1 MATTL
6 ARGRLR
12 QVFSAPKVGKCVN
25 HFRVM
30 SSLVNVEKQGDFAV
44 LELNREPVNSF
55 TLEFLQEIN
64 AELDKV
70 NSDKDCKGL
79 IITSS
84 LPKVFSA
91 GLDLVKEV
99 FKPADE
105 RRLASFWQEF
115 QGMWLRL
122 YGSRLITMAAING
135 HALAGGC
142 VLGLACDY
150 RIMADGPRIGL
161 VETEAGVPPP
171 FWVFHN
177 LAAVVG
183 NGVAEKALLSSK
195 RYTAQEALAVG
206 LVDKVVPKDEVL
218 AATKSQMEELTA
230 FSARTL
236 ELTKKIMRKDAVET
250 LENKR
255 EEDIKEFVDCVTD
268 EEVQRAI
275 GMQIERITK
284 KK

>member
-1 MATTL
+1 MAS
-6 ARGRLR
+6 AVAFRVC
-12 QVFSAPKVGKCVN
+12 QVLSKAKVGSLGRQLRC
-25 HFRVM
+25 M
-30 SSLVNVEKQGDFAV
+30 SALVNAEKQGNIAI

-55 TLEFLQEIN
+55 SLDFLREIN

-70 NSDKDCKGL
+70 EVDQDCKGL
-79 IITSS
+79 IVTSGLS
-84 LPKVFSA
+84 KVFSA

-99 FKPADE
+99 YKPADE

-122 YGSRLITMAAING
+122 YGSRLVTMAAING

-171 FWVFHN
+171 FWVFDN

-183 NGVAEKALLSSK
+183 KSVAEKAVLSSK
-195 RYTAQEALAVG
+195 RYTAEEALSIG
-206 LVDKVVPKDEVL
+206 LVDKVVPRDKVL
-218 AATKSQMEELTA
+218 EAAKSQMEEWTV

-236 ELTKKIMRKDAVET
+236 EITKRVMRRDAVEA
-250 LENKR
+250 LESKR
-255 EEDIKEFVDCVTD
+255 EEDIKEFVDCITD
-268 EEVQRAI
+268 EEVQKAI
-275 GMQIERITK
+275 GMQIDRITK